1 MSENKLFDKIASEIL
16 ASSLKNSNSSP
27 RIGKQLYDSF
37 VTMLHKEFTELKEI
51 ELKFVQGFY
60 RGKRNILS
68 IEKQAVA
75 IKITFNAKIGALK
88 DDKKLLRDVSNV
100 GHWGNGDYQIKLE
113 NEAHFKDVLN
123 LIKQIY

>member
-1 MSENKLFDKIASEIL
+1 MSENKLFDKIVTEIL
-16 ASSLKNSNSSP
+16 ASSQKNSNSSP
-27 RIGKQLYDSF
+27 RMGQKLCDSF
-37 VTMLHKEFTELKEI
+37 VSMLHKEFTELKEI
-51 ELKFVQGFY
+51 ESKFVKVFY

-68 IEKQAVA
+68 IEKQAVT

-88 DDKKLLRDVSNV
+88 DDKKLLRDVSNI

-113 NEAHFKDVLN
+113 NEVHFKDILK